1 MTALTPQQMRAL
13 ADKLHLVFSDE
24 PTFVLDDAEEA
35 LRTAADQ
42 LEAVRAI
49 VEQLSNATPR
59 RLLEEALGIARQ
71 ESRDE

>member
-1 MTALTPQQMRAL
+1 MTPERYRSL
-13 ADKLHLVFSDE
+13 ADELQSAAAIDFGVCGDTMF
-24 PTFVLDDAEEA
+24 TAQAA

-59 RLLEEALGIARQ
+59 RLLEEALDTAPQ
-71 ESRDE
+71 EDRDE